1 MHFKEHTGPTGRLHL
16 NVLWDWPWLNQRE
29 LSTLSAACGFGPI
42 CHISRVGLPI
52 ELAQGRPASSAA
64 VRYSTKTGFRVVA
77 YARKTG
83 GRTALVGRR
92 AGVASGIA
100 ALTMLALSADR
111 KFEPRLYH
119 YDEWLARQR
128 RAWAPRGPDG
138 QFRIATE

>member
-1 MHFKEHTGPTGRLHL
+1 
-16 NVLWDWPWLNQRE
+16 
-29 LSTLSAACGFGPI
+29 
-42 CHISRVGLPI
+42 
-52 ELAQGRPASSAA
+52 
-64 VRYSTKTGFRVVA
+64 VVA

-119 YDEWLARQR
+119 YDEWLARQTAR
-128 RAWAPRGPDG
+128 LGASRPGRTIPDSH
-138 QFRIATE
+138 

>member
-1 MHFKEHTGPTGRLHL
+1 VAFF
-16 NVLWDWPWLNQRE
+16 Q
-29 LSTLSAACGFGPI
+29 SAA
-42 CHISRVGLPI
+42 HR
-52 ELAQGRPASSAA
+52 RD
-64 VRYSTKTGFRVVA
+64 
-77 YARKTG
+77 KTG
-83 GRTALVGRR
+83 GQTALVGRR

-100 ALTMLALSADR
+100 ALTVLALSADR

>member
-1 MHFKEHTGPTGRLHL
+1 MGLALAEPTRVINARGGVRFS
-16 NVLWDWPWLNQRE
+16 VRFVIFRA
-29 LSTLSAACGFGPI
+29 SAARLN
-42 CHISRVGLPI
+42 SRK
-52 ELAQGRPASSAA
+52 AGRARARRSAIPPKPASAW
-64 VRYSTKTGFRVVA
+64 FA

-100 ALTMLALSADR
+100 ALTVLALSADR